1 MPFHTRKWDFLRGI
15 FDDLS
20 DVAHESADWIERYP
34 YEYWRQLQTIP
45 SYLRVGPTG
54 PYFHPQVIGAVNPLA
69 PLVSSLSDTAGE
81 ETAALANRYIHP
93 DYHISPEDMSD
104 IIRGVSSVAPGMR
117 TSIPNFY
124 NSARSF
130 FNRIKRSTP
139 KHIQTLAELPQ
150 NRKLLND
157 LIESGAWEKIIAL
170 PPNES
175 INTADLPYYPPEMI
189 FDVQSTDPAEYGPR
203 VETKSYLSD
212 IADANL
218 QTDAEITELHY
229 DADELYVDIF
239 GGTRLSPDDTD
250 LTFWKEGG
258 FLSSYSSSIPTPSG
272 TGYPNF
278 KQLYG
283 GNDVPEW
290 SEFLRDRGYSSGEFG
305 LGGNV
310 DEWALEHGISSLDDL
325 PEEYDSI
332 EEMMAEQVLS
342 GMGNAGWVDHAA
354 VKLGIGP
361 DRHSINFEDPFDDKG
376 FFGIP
381 VPKSLYFNRKVKYLY
396 DRVRDRGI
404 DPEGMSVMDLINLEA
419 TTTVPLEERYLGSDL
434 EARIQTDTAREYL
447 ELYSGDVQKAY
458 DGARKDLVSMQ
469 ELISEDAAFDERSV
483 ADDPEGVLYSLAT
496 VAEQLG
502 EMLESGTTHVPKEA
516 RHIPSHD
523 VTTGGPLTSGETNY
537 RELVIKYRYPSE
549 NIRSK
554 LGIGEVDEDAHF
566 GPGTVGWART
576 TDKYISSADEHNMPE
591 DLWMQA
597 QSEGYGS
604 FRRKGYRNGI
614 VTSHLDE
621 IQSEHQKAAGI
632 RKNNVDRQV
641 LGDLLK
647 NYDIYLWTDF
657 AGDILP
663 EIAEI
668 RIKPGFHRPAFYAKQ
683 KGETFSVPS
692 DLEAE
697 VFTEPDG
704 EQSVIHR
711 NQVQFLGTDPY
722 VGTVPL
728 DSLKTQITEQMLYE
742 ATMINRDSDVSI
754 SGADDHFVYASN
766 KVTDAI
772 KKATKNSD
780 LLDVIR
786 ERQKI
791 AREKDFPLDHA
802 YRQLG
807 VDYDTAAMRRFTE
820 MGMKEPVLEN
830 APYKTEWLNIV
841 VKNFLWDA
849 AVKGNDYISWSSPE
863 FLKDRWSGDTASKK
877 GGLFD
882 VVYGTQLEK
891 LIRKELRSLSVE
903 REGVPVRLRTYKGK
917 DNYIIEFPKDIRDAL
932 IKKGQD
938 PEKGFELSKVR
949 KKLEEAYA

>member
-20 DVAHESADWIERYP
+20 DVAHESADWVERYP

-54 PYFHPQVIGAVNPLA
+54 PYFHPQVIGAVNPLS
-69 PLVSSLSDTAGE
+69 PLVGSLTDTAGE
-81 ETAALANRYIHP
+81 EAAALVNRNIHP
-93 DYHISPEDMSD
+93 DYQIDPKDMSN
-104 IIRGVSSVAPGMR
+104 IIRGVTSVAPGLR

-130 FNRIKRSTP
+130 FNKIKRSTP
-139 KHIQTLAELPQ
+139 KHIQELAQLPQ
-150 NRKLLND
+150 NKKLLND
-157 LIESGAWEKIIAL
+157 LKESGAWEKIIAL

-203 VETKSYLSD
+203 VETESYLSE
-212 IADANL
+212 IADADL
-218 QTDAEITELHY
+218 QTEAESEELHHQ
-229 DADELYVDIF
+229 ADELYTSIF
-239 GGTRLSPDDTD
+239 GDKVLGSTQVPDPEQRTPF
-250 LTFWKEGG
+250 FWKAGITR
-258 FLSSYSSSIPTPSG
+258 SDYSSSIPTPSG
-272 TGYPNF
+272 TGWPNF

-283 GNDVPEW
+283 GTDMPAY
-290 SEFLRDRGYSSGEFG
+290 SEFLEDRGISTEDVYQAVKNRME
-305 LGGNV
+305 
-310 DEWALEHGISSLDDL
+310 DE
-325 PEEYDSI
+325 PYDNLKRDFAQ
-332 EEMMAEQVLS
+332 EVLND
-342 GMGNAGWVDHAA
+342 MGNEGWMDHVA

-404 DPEGMSVMDLINLEA
+404 DPEGKSVIDLINLEA

-434 EARIQTDTAREYL
+434 QTRTLTDTARGYL

-458 DGARKDLVSMQ
+458 DAARDDFLRVQ
-469 ELISEDAAFDERSV
+469 EMGSG
-483 ADDPEGVLYSLAT
+483 ADDPENILYAHAKVT
-496 VAEQLG
+496 QQLG

-516 RHIPSHD
+516 RHIPSQD
-523 VTTGGPLTSGETNY
+523 VTTGGPLTSGEANY
-537 RELVIKYRYPSE
+537 RELVVKYQYPSE
-549 NIRSK
+549 SDRSK

-566 GPGTVGWART
+566 GPGTIGWART
-576 TDKYISSADEHNMPE
+576 TDKYISSADERNMPE
-591 DLWMQA
+591 DLWMKA
-597 QSEGYGS
+597 QSEGY
-604 FRRKGYRNGI
+604 RNGI
-614 VTSHLDE
+614 ATSHLDE
-621 IQSEHQKAAGI
+621 IQSEHMRAAGI

-647 NYDIYLWTDF
+647 RYDIFLWKDF

-668 RIKPGFHRPAFYAKQ
+668 WKSGSSR
-683 KGETFSVPS
+683 GETFDLPS

-697 VFTEPDG
+697 VFTDADG
-704 EQSVIHR
+704 GQSAIHR
-711 NQVQFLGTDPY
+711 NQVRLLGTDPY

-742 ATMINRDSDVSI
+742 ANMINRDSDVSI
-754 SGADDHFVYASN
+754 GGADDHFVYASN

-780 LLDVIR
+780 LLDYIKGQ
-786 ERQKI
+786 QKI
-791 AREKDFPLDHA
+791 AREDFPLDYA
-802 YRQLG
+802 YRKLG
-807 VDYDTAAMRRFTE
+807 IDYTASDLRRFTE
-820 MGMKEPVLEN
+820 MGMKEPILEN
-830 APYKTEWLNIV
+830 APYKTEWLNIA

-849 AVKGNDYISWSSPE
+849 AMKGNDYISWSSPE
-863 FLKDRWSGDTASKK
+863 FLKDRWSGDTASKE

-882 VVYGTQLEK
+882 VVYGTQIEK

-932 IKKGQD
+932 IEKGQD
-938 PEKGFELSKVR
+938 PEKGFELSKLR

>member
-1 MPFHTRKWDFLRGI
+1 MPLHRRKWDFLRGI

-20 DVAHESADWIERYP
+20 DVADESADWIERYP

-45 SYLRVGPTG
+45 SYMRTGAFG

-69 PLVSSLSDTAGE
+69 PLVGSLSDTAGE
-81 ETAALANRYIHP
+81 EAAALVNRNVHP
-93 DYHISPEDMSD
+93 DYQIDPKDLSN
-104 IIRGVSSVAPGMR
+104 IIRGVTSVAPGMR
-117 TSIPNFY
+117 TTIPNFY

-139 KHIQTLAELPQ
+139 KHIQTVAELPQ

-157 LIESGAWEKIIAL
+157 LKESGAWEKIIAL

-203 VETKSYLSD
+203 VETESYLSE
-212 IADANL
+212 IADAGL
-218 QTDAEITELHY
+218 QTEAESEVLHHQ
-229 DADELYVDIF
+229 ADELYGKIF
-239 GGTRLSPDDTD
+239 GDEVLGSTQIPAPEYRTPF
-250 LTFWKEGG
+250 FWAAGVTQ
-258 FLSSYSSSIPTPSG
+258 SDYSSSIPTPSG
-272 TGYPNF
+272 TGWPNF

-283 GNDVPEW
+283 GTDMPAW
-290 SEFLRDRGYSSGEFG
+290 SEFLEDR
-305 LGGNV
+305 
-310 DEWALEHGISSLDDL
+310 GISSEDVYQAVKNRMEDE
-325 PEEYDSI
+325 PYDNLKRDFAQ
-332 EEMMAEQVLS
+332 EVLNE
-342 GMGNAGWVDHAA
+342 MGNEGWMDHVA

-361 DRHSINFEDPFDDKG
+361 DRYSINFEDPFDDKG

-381 VPKSLYFNRKVKYLY
+381 VPKSLYFNREVKYLY

-404 DPEGMSVMDLINLEA
+404 DPEGLSVMDLINLEA
-419 TTTVPLEERYLGSDL
+419 TTTIPLEERYLGSDL
-434 EARIQTDTAREYL
+434 QTRTLTDTARGYL

-458 DGARKDLVSMQ
+458 DAARDDFLRVQ
-469 ELISEDAAFDERSV
+469 EMGSG
-483 ADDPEGVLYSLAT
+483 ADDPENILYAHAKVT
-496 VAEQLG
+496 QQLG

-516 RHIPSHD
+516 RHIPSQD
-523 VTTGGPLTSGETNY
+523 VTTGGPLTSGEANY
-537 RELVIKYRYPSE
+537 RELVVKYQYPPE

-566 GPGTVGWART
+566 GPGTVGWVRT
-576 TDKYISSADEHNMPE
+576 TDKYISSADERNMPE
-591 DLWMQA
+591 DLWMKA
-597 QSEGYGS
+597 QSEGY
-604 FRRKGYRNGI
+604 RNGI
-614 VTSHLDE
+614 ATSHLDE

-647 NYDIYLWTDF
+647 RYDIFLWKDF

-668 RIKPGFHRPAFYAKQ
+668 WKSGSSR
-683 KGETFSVPS
+683 GETFDLPS

-697 VFTEPDG
+697 VFTDADG
-704 EQSVIHR
+704 GQSAIHR
-711 NQVQFLGTDPY
+711 NQVRLLGTDPY

-728 DSLKTQITEQMLYE
+728 DSLKVQITEQMLYE
-742 ATMINRDSDVSI
+742 ADMINRDSDVSI
-754 SGADDHFVYASN
+754 VGASDYFVYASN

-780 LLDVIR
+780 LLDYIKGQ
-786 ERQKI
+786 QKI
-791 AREKDFPLDHA
+791 AREDFPLDYA
-802 YRQLG
+802 YRKLG
-807 VDYDTAAMRRFTE
+807 VDYDTPDMRRFTE
-820 MGMKEPVLEN
+820 MGMKEPILEN
-830 APYKTEWLNIV
+830 APYKTEWLNIA

-849 AVKGNDYISWSSPE
+849 AMKGNDYISWSSPE
-863 FLKDRWSGDTASKK
+863 FLKDRWSGDTASKE

-882 VVYGTQLEK
+882 VVYGTQIEK

-903 REGVPVRLRTYKGK
+903 REGVPVRLRTYKGQ
-917 DNYIIEFPKDIRDAL
+917 DHYIIEFPKDIRDAL
-932 IKKGQD
+932 IEKGQD
-938 PEKGFELSKVR
+938 PEKGFELSKLR